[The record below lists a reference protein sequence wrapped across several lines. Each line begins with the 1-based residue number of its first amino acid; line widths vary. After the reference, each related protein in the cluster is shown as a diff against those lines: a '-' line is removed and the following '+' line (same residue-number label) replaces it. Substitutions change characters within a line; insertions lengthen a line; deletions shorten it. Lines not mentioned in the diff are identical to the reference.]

1 MNGIEDGPEKIALE
15 LEGAHRRIL
24 QLARMAMLDRDVEC
38 FGRIAPSLRDSP
50 TKVVEPG

>member
-1 MNGIEDGPEKIALE
+1 MNRVEHGPEKIALE
-15 LEGAHRRIL
+15 LERTGRRIL

-50 TKVVEPG
+50 AKIIEPG